1 MRVLVIE
8 DEQDLAETVRRG
20 LSNEGFTVQVE
31 HNGIDGLR
39 SATEQRFDAIALDIM
54 LPGLN
59 GYQVL
64 HEIRDRKIWT
74 PILML
79 TAKDGVCDQTDAL
92 NLGADDYLSKPFS
105 FPVLTARLRALARR
119 GSPERPV
126 RLVVGSL
133 TLDPARHVVSRCG
146 EEVSLTAKEFA
157 LLHFLMR
164 HHGAIVS
171 KLEILDGVWDPAC
184 EVDQNAVEVYIG
196 YLRKKIDAPYQRS
209 TLQTVRGMGYRLVA
223 DSQVTA

>member
-39 SATEQRFDAIALDIM
+39 SATDERFDVIALDIM

-74 PILML
+74 PILIL
-79 TAKDGVCDQTDAL
+79 TARDGEYGQTDAL
-92 NLGADDYLSKPFS
+92 NLGADDYLTKPFS
-105 FPVLTARLRALARR
+105 FLVLTARLRALASR
-119 GSPERPV
+119 GTPDRPV

-133 TLDPARHVVSRCG
+133 TLDPARHVVTRCG
-146 EEVSLTAKEFA
+146 EEVLLTAKEFA

-171 KLEILDGVWDPAC
+171 KAEILDGVWDPAC
-184 EVDQNAVEVYIG
+184 AVDQSVVEVYVG
-196 YLRKKIDAPYQRS
+196 YLSRKLDAPYQLS

-223 DSQVTA
+223 DSQVSA